1 MTYYLGVK
9 ILSFII
15 LGILPIML
23 GVITNDDR
31 IVYIFGVLL
40 FLALGLVKMY
50 LDKNPI
56 SLLSNQFISAIM
68 VGVLYVLSAVLLLG
82 ISQLWVYINI
92 IYIKKIFKIYLVF
105 DMDKSKLLS
114 KKINKKV
121 FKINPN
127 FEII

>member
-15 LGILPIML
+15 LGILPIMI
-23 GVITNDDR
+23 GVIVNDDR

-56 SLLSNQFISAIM
+56 SLLSNQFISAVM

-82 ISQLWVYINI
+82 ISQL
-92 IYIKKIFKIYLVF
+92 
-105 DMDKSKLLS
+105 
-114 KKINKKV
+114 
-121 FKINPN
+121 
-127 FEII
+127 

>member
-9 ILSFII
+9 LLSFII
-15 LGILPIML
+15 LGILPILL
-23 GVITNDDR
+23 GVITSDDR

-56 SLLSNQFISAIM
+56 SLLSNQFISAVM

-82 ISQLWVYINI
+82 IS
-92 IYIKKIFKIYLVF
+92 
-105 DMDKSKLLS
+105 
-114 KKINKKV
+114 
-121 FKINPN
+121 
-127 FEII
+127 

>member
-23 GVITNDDR
+23 GVMTNDDR

-40 FLALGLVKMY
+40 FLALGLIKMY

-56 SLLSNQFISAIM
+56 SLLSNQFISAVM

-82 ISQLWVYINI
+82 ISQL
-92 IYIKKIFKIYLVF
+92 
-105 DMDKSKLLS
+105 
-114 KKINKKV
+114 
-121 FKINPN
+121 
-127 FEII
+127 

>member
-56 SLLSNQFISAIM
+56 SLLSNQFISAVM

-82 ISQLWVYINI
+82 IS
-92 IYIKKIFKIYLVF
+92 
-105 DMDKSKLLS
+105 
-114 KKINKKV
+114 
-121 FKINPN
+121 
-127 FEII
+127 